1 MANEVDV
8 VVRATEQNV
17 TSTFDGV
24 GQSASRMG
32 DTVSDSFRRSNRSS
46 EDAASG
52 LDRFGEAADG
62 GEAKAQGFSDTLT
75 GTADVMAGTA
85 AIAKGDL
92 FEGFTTLG
100 GGLADLSGG
109 IASFLVPALQSFSLS
124 AVKAKIS
131 AAALAV
137 QSGITA
143 AATKIWAGA
152 QAALNFVM
160 ALNPITLI
168 IIAIVALVAIIIV
181 IATKTDWFSKLWHA
195 IWGKI
200 GAPVKAAFDFIV
212 GYYKFVFNIFETVIR
227 AWWKLFTT
235 VWRTAIDFAV
245 NYFKFILSLPG
256 KLKSAFS
263 NVKDWI
269 YAPFKAAFNAI
280 ARAWNSTVG
289 RLSFQVPGW
298 VPGLGGHG
306 FSVPDIPMLQRGG
319 EVTRTGLA
327 LVHRGETV
335 EPAGVRGLG
344 GGRGGVTVIEVS
356 PKPGGGRDLL
366 DVLITLLAFKVR
378 TEGQGRPEFLGIN
391 KAVTT

>member
-1 MANEVDV
+1 MANEIDV

-17 TSTFDGV
+17 TSTLDGV
-24 GQSASRMG
+24 GDSATRMG
-32 DTVSDSFRRSNRSS
+32 DRVSDGFRRSNQSS
-46 EDAASG
+46 EEAASG

-109 IASFLVPALQSFSLS
+109 IASFLVPALQGLSLA

-137 QSGITA
+137 QSGITS
-143 AATKIWAGA
+143 AATKLWAGA

-160 ALNPITLI
+160 ALNPVTLI
-168 IIAIVALVAIIIV
+168 IIAIIALVAIIVV

-200 GAPVKAAFDFIV
+200 GGPVKAVFDFIV
-212 GYYKFVFNIFETVIR
+212 SYYKFVFKIFETVIR
-227 AWWKLFTT
+227 TWWKFFTT
-235 VWRTAIDFAV
+235 MWRTAIDFAV
-245 NYFKFILSLPG
+245 RYFKFILDIPG
-256 KLKSAFS
+256 KLKNAFS
-263 NVKDWI
+263 RVKDFI
-269 YAPFKAAFNAI
+269 YAPFRAAFNSI

-289 RLSFQVPGW
+289 RLSFSVPGW
-298 VPGLGGHG
+298 VPGLGGKG
-306 FSVPDIPMLQRGG
+306 FSVPNIPMLQRGG
-319 EVTRTGLA
+319 EVIRTGLA

-335 EPAGVRGLG
+335 APASTRHLTG
-344 GGRGGVTVIEVS
+344 GSGGDLIVS
-356 PKPGGGRDLL
+356 AAPGSERAFLEW
-366 DVLITLLAFKVR
+366 LITKLAFMVR
-378 TEGQGRPEFLGIN
+378 TEGQGSASYLSI
-391 KAVTT
+391 KVT